1 MSDTLAR
8 ARSAVCR
15 LHIVDASPFAAADSL
30 AKTELGCAEDDAAH
44 RARLAFWRTR
54 QPGSRLAED
63 RYRWELSHK
72 RCPLGAHVPP
82 MDTWHA
88 FRPDIDNKNPE
99 LALSLPLSIVESC
112 EYLARLAE
120 HDEVARAL
128 LEEAAPVFRR
138 DIAQLASGLH
148 PWMDTFGLF
157 AIVGRPRALERLRPL
172 ALAIA
177 TSYAASVQEGFV
189 RGIRFPFA
197 DRPLVSATAHLAIGL
212 LVLGAELGVL
222 APLVDFVRASRHE
235 TGAFGDDEDD
245 LLTTLA
251 ATELLAG
258 LDPAFDPEP
267 SARWLAH
274 QAKDDGLFRV
284 LGPEGPWL
292 TARVVR
298 LLEDSVRPFGA
309 RFRFPHVPLAN
320 LDRKTGLP
328 FYAYFDDVASLFS
341 ALGGLSKADV
351 ELAFL
356 DLAGFR
362 AFNNAYGQD
371 AGDAVLAEVA
381 TALREELHDA
391 ATVRDGGDEY
401 LVVGAPTRA
410 GLADDLDAFRK
421 RWPARFAKRF
431 PGAGVVSARILV
443 GRAPGSDLRALR
455 ERLGRSL
462 APLKMKEPPGAEG
475 LLVRV

>member
-1 MSDTLAR
+1 
-8 ARSAVCR
+8 V
-15 LHIVDASPFAAADSL
+15 HIVDASPFAAADSL
-30 AKTELGCAEDDAAH
+30 AKADLGCPEDDAAH
-44 RARLAFWRTR
+44 RARLAFWQGR

-72 RCPLGAHVPP
+72 RCAVGAHVPP
-82 MDTWHA
+82 IDGWRE

-99 LALSLPLSIVESC
+99 LALSVPLSIAESC

-120 HDEVARAL
+120 HDEAARVL
-128 LEEAAPVFRR
+128 LDEAAPVFRR
-138 DIAQLASGLH
+138 DIAQLVQGLH
-148 PWMDTFGLF
+148 PWIDTFGLF
-157 AIVGRPRALERLRPL
+157 AIVQRPRTLERLRPL

-177 TSYAASVQEGFV
+177 TSYAANVQDGFV

-222 APLVDFVRASRHE
+222 APLVDFVRSSRRE
-235 TGAFGDDEDD
+235 TGAFGDDGDD
-245 LLTTLA
+245 LLTTFA
-251 ATELLAG
+251 ATELLAR
-258 LDPAFDPEP
+258 LDPAFDPAP
-267 SARWLAH
+267 SVRWLTK
-274 QAKDDGLFRV
+274 QASDDGLFRV

-292 TARVVR
+292 TARIVR
-298 LLEDSVRPFGA
+298 LVEDSARPFHA
-309 RFRFPHVPLAN
+309 RFRFPHIPMAN

-341 ALGGLSKADV
+341 ALGGLSNAEV

-362 AFNNAYGQD
+362 AFNNAHGQD
-371 AGDAVLAEVA
+371 AGDAVLAEIA
-381 TALREELHDA
+381 AALREELHDA

-401 LVVGAPTRA
+401 LVIGSPTRSD
-410 GLADDLDAFRK
+410 LAKDLDTFRK
-421 RWPARFAKRF
+421 RWPERFARRF
-431 PGAGVVSARILV
+431 PGASVVSARILV
-443 GRAPGSDLRALR
+443 GRAPGRDLRTLR

-462 APLKMKEPPGAEG
+462 APLKMEDAPGEDG